1 MGGNP
6 VEPHLNGF
14 PCKFHFKSQSL
25 SRLTPLLLPS
35 VVVWPEKSAHPWK
48 APPPET
54 EKRTMTLLEAATAA
68 DSLRSVGGGKLQ
80 TPEAW
85 LIAASKAAR
94 LPALGFTMKYLKQTR
109 L

>member
-1 MGGNP
+1 M
-6 VEPHLNGF
+6 
-14 PCKFHFKSQSL
+14 KSICVL
-25 SRLTPLLLPS
+25 IRHEITVTEL
-35 VVVWPEKSAHPWK
+35 
-48 APPPET
+48 T

-85 LIAASKAAR
+85 LIAASKAAG
-94 LPALGFTMKYLKQTR
+94 LPALGFTIKYLKQTR